1 MEQPCKWCKKPIHI
15 LQISDGSWK
24 PFEDPSGNHLHKCEE
39 YRKQFQ
45 PQQKVI
51 PLEELAEGHTKLF
64 SKIIQRIEDLEKW
77 RDSHEQSP
85 N

>member
-1 MEQPCKWCKKPIHI
+1 MQKACEGCQKLIHI
-15 LQISDGSWK
+15 LQINDGSWK
-24 PFEDPSGNHLHKCEE
+24 PFEDASGNHLHKCEE
-39 YRKQFQ
+39 YRKQHQ
-45 PQQKVI
+45 SQQKVI

-77 RDSHEQSP
+77 RDSHEQSS